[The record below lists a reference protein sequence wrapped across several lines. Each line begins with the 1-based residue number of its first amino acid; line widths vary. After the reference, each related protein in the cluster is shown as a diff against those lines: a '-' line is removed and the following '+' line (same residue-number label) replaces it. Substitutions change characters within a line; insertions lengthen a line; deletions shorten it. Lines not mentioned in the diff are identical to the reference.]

1 MTHFIDF
8 CTSVLVLQS
17 HAHDHIFTCIT
28 VMCMRKDCN
37 LPARVD
43 NVAKNNGKK
52 AKNFL
57 CDYSYKT
64 QVGS

>member
-1 MTHFIDF
+1 
-8 CTSVLVLQS
+8 
-17 HAHDHIFTCIT
+17 
-28 VMCMRKDCN
+28 MCMRKDYN

-43 NVAKNNGKK
+43 NVAKNDGKK

-64 QVGS
+64 QVGSWPATDMVTNDK